1 MDHFRCKVAPAKMAG
16 IEKILS
22 GDLHEGSRLAW
33 AQLKDATDDELM
45 HRFASGNHDA
55 FAVIVERYQRLVF
68 SVALRL
74 VQNEGEAEDV
84 VQIVFL
90 DIFQK
95 AAQFDPTRGTLKV
108 WLLQFAYTRSI
119 NRRYYLQTR
128 GFYFGSDFEP
138 IDPDDCPVR
147 DAKPL
152 SLSAGE
158 LARLVRQ
165 ALASISPKQRNALDL
180 VYFQGLTFS
189 EAARKDGVSLD
200 SMKHHYYRGMA
211 LLREFISS
219 ERQGLKTE
227 SPSSEC
233 PARLGVRNFK
243 ARPV

>member
-1 MDHFRCKVAPAKMAG
+1 MIGMWLGRAMAG
-16 IEKILS
+16 PEKMVP
-22 GDLHEGSRLAW
+22 GDCDQGSRLAW
-33 AQLKDATDDELM
+33 AQLKDVTDNELM
-45 HRFASGNHDA
+45 HQFASGNHDA
-55 FAVIVERYQRLVF
+55 FAVIVDRYQRLVF

-95 AAQFDPTRGTLKV
+95 AAQFDPSRGTLKV

-128 GFYFGSDFEP
+128 GFYFGLDFEP
-138 IDPDDCPVR
+138 IDPDDCPVG
-147 DAKPL
+147 DARPL
-152 SLSAGE
+152 GLSTGE
-158 LARLVRQ
+158 SARLVSQ
-165 ALASISPKQRNALDL
+165 ALNSISPKQRKALEL

-189 EAARKDGVSLD
+189 EAARRESVSLD

-211 LLREFISS
+211 LLREFISA
-219 ERQGLKTE
+219 ERQDLQAQ
-227 SPSSEC
+227 SLSSEC
-233 PARLGVRNFK
+233 TVGLEVRNLK

>member
-1 MDHFRCKVAPAKMAG
+1 MAG
-16 IEKILS
+16 SEKMLP
-22 GDLHEGSRLAW
+22 GDSDQESRLAW
-33 AQLKDATDDELM
+33 AQLIDATDNELM
-45 HRFASGNHDA
+45 HQFASGNHDA
-55 FAVIVERYQRLVF
+55 FAVIVDRYQRLVF

-74 VQNEGEAEDV
+74 VRNEGEAEDV

-128 GFYFGSDFEP
+128 RFYSGSDFEP
-138 IDPDDCPVR
+138 IDPDDCPIE
-147 DAKPL
+147 DARPL

-158 LARLVRQ
+158 LARLMRQ
-165 ALASISPKQRNALDL
+165 ALDSISPRQRDALEL

-189 EAARKDGVSLD
+189 EAARKAGVSLD
-200 SMKHHYYRGMA
+200 SMKHHYYRGIE

-219 ERQGLKTE
+219 ERQGSKTQ
-227 SPSSEC
+227 SLSTEC
-233 PARLGVRNFK
+233 AARLEVRNFN